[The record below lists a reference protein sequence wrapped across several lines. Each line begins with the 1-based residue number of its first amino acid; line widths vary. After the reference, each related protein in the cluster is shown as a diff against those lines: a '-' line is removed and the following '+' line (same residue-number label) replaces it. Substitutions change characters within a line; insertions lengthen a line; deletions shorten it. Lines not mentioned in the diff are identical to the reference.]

1 MSFYNVI
8 QVLNRA
14 KLEGIF
20 RNYAIMGG
28 YAVNYYVEP
37 TFTSDID
44 TLVLV
49 TSDADYTKMFAYFTQ
64 KGYKLVNL
72 YVVIDD
78 TQVQF
83 FPSTISRLYQS
94 AVINAKTVEFRDTTT
109 RIVTAEYLVALLL
122 VSYRP
127 KDKIRIMQLLKVVNE
142 DSLWKLVSR
151 YDSEQNPIFQRL
163 KEILGRNK

>member
-8 QVLNRA
+8 QVLNHA
-14 KLEGIF
+14 KRDGIF

-28 YAVNYYVEP
+28 YAVNYYIEP
-37 TFTSDID
+37 TFTADID
-44 TLVLV
+44 VLVLV
-49 TSDADYTKMFAYFTQ
+49 DSDADYNKIFAYFTQ
-64 KGYKLVNL
+64 QGYKMVNL
-72 YVVIDD
+72 YVVIDN
-78 TQVQF
+78 TRVQF
-83 FPSTISRLYQS
+83 FPSTIGPLYQG
-94 AVINAKTVEFRDTTT
+94 AVINAKRVTFKDTTT
-109 RIVTAEYLVALLL
+109 RIITAEDLVALLL

-142 DSLWKLVSR
+142 DSLWGIVRR

>member
-49 TSDADYTKMFAYFTQ
+49 ASDADYTKIFAYFTQ
-64 KGYKLVNL
+64 RGYKLVNL

-83 FPSTISRLYQS
+83 FPSTISPLYES
-94 AVINAKTVEFRDTTT
+94 AVINAKTVKFKDTTT
-109 RIVTAEYLVALLL
+109 RIITAEDLVALLL

-127 KDKIRIMQLLKVVNE
+127 KDKIRITQLLNVVNE
-142 DSLWKLVSR
+142 DSLWKIVR
-151 YDSEQNPIFQRL
+151 QYDSEQNPIFQRL

>member
-8 QVLNRA
+8 QVLNHA
-14 KLEGIF
+14 KREGIF

-28 YAVNYYVEP
+28 YAVNYYIEP

-44 TLVLV
+44 VLVLV
-49 TSDADYTKMFAYFTQ
+49 DSDADYNKIFAYFTQ
-64 KGYKLVNL
+64 QGYKMVNL
-72 YVVIDD
+72 YVVIDN

-83 FPSTISRLYQS
+83 LPSTISPLYQD
-94 AVINAKTVEFRDTTT
+94 AVINAKRVTFKDTTT
-109 RIVTAEYLVALLL
+109 RIITAEDLVALLL

-142 DSLWKLVSR
+142 DSLWRIVTR
-151 YDSEQNPIFQRL
+151 YDSEKTPIFQRL
-163 KEILGRNK
+163 KEILGRDK

>member
-8 QVLNRA
+8 KALNCA
-14 KLEGIF
+14 KLEGVF
-20 RNYAIMGG
+20 RNYAIVGG
-28 YAVNYYVEP
+28 YAVNYYIEP

-44 TLVLV
+44 TLVFV
-49 TSDADYTKMFAYFTQ
+49 ASDADYTKIFAYFTQ
-64 KGYKLVNL
+64 KGHKVVNL

-83 FPSTISRLYQS
+83 FPSTISPLYES
-94 AVINAKTVEFRDTTT
+94 AVINAKTVAFKDTTT

-122 VSYRP
+122 TSYRP
-127 KDKIRIMQLLKVVNE
+127 KDKIRIMELRKVVNE
-142 DSLWKLVSR
+142 DSLRGIVRR

-163 KEILGRNK
+163 QEILGRNK